1 MSDILNN
8 FFFTWLDPEP
18 KIEPVFLS
26 QESMDQMIEAMKQRL
41 DRENSDLQYMEDRQ
55 WCDIK
60 EDSQEEILQT
70 IQEEQDREYA
80 DLQYME
86 DQMMKHE

>member
-8 FFFTWLDPEP
+8 FFFTWLDPET
-18 KIEPVFLS
+18 KIKPVFLS
-26 QESMDQMIEAMKQRL
+26 QESIDQMTEAMKQRL

>member
-8 FFFTWLDPEP
+8 FFFTWLDPEI
-18 KIEPVFLS
+18 KIQPVVFS
-26 QESMDQMIEAMKQRL
+26 QESRDQMIEATKQRL
-41 DRENSDLQYMEDRQ
+41 
-55 WCDIK
+55 
-60 EDSQEEILQT
+60 
-70 IQEEQDREYA
+70 DREYA